1 MDAGF
6 TLEQIRQ
13 AEAELDTPP
22 TGAAT
27 ECAKLQEGSISN
39 EIVDAWVSNRRKQGN
54 MWQGPLPPPWQS
66 PPRTL
71 GDAIAKAKFVD
82 HQKAVSM
89 SSRQNTHRV
98 PTLSD
103 RSYVRQRQELAL
115 AVTGTR

>member
-39 EIVDAWVSNRRKQGN
+39 EIVDA
-54 MWQGPLPPPWQS
+54 
-66 PPRTL
+66 
-71 GDAIAKAKFVD
+71 
-82 HQKAVSM
+82 
-89 SSRQNTHRV
+89 
-98 PTLSD
+98 
-103 RSYVRQRQELAL
+103 
-115 AVTGTR
+115 